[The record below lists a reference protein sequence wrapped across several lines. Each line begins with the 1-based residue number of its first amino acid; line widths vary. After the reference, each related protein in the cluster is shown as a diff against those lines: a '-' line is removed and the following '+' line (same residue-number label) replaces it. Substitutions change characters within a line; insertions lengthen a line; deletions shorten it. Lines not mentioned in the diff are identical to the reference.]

1 MFANIKLNMCN
12 FRDHHELF
20 SRPSSFFLGGRG
32 EVRSLQLQEVFT
44 RTGVRTGQTRDGLI
58 NNVSKRSIQCSWQV
72 LSTVLDGLQK
82 DFARFEKLAEVLHA
96 HHHAVHATHD
106 HVHAGRGGPEVGQR
120 RHHTVPR
127 AW

>member
-1 MFANIKLNMCN
+1 M
-12 FRDHHELF
+12 
-20 SRPSSFFLGGRG
+20 
-32 EVRSLQLQEVFT
+32 
-44 RTGVRTGQTRDGLI
+44 
-58 NNVSKRSIQCSWQV
+58 SKRSIQCSWQV

-120 RHHTVPR
+120 RHHTVSR

>member
-1 MFANIKLNMCN
+1 MGIFA
-12 FRDHHELF
+12 
-20 SRPSSFFLGGRG
+20 S
-32 EVRSLQLQEVFT
+32 
-44 RTGVRTGQTRDGLI
+44 TGVEGKTRDGLI
-58 NNVSKRSIQCSWQV
+58 SNLSKRSIQCSWQV

-120 RHHTVPR
+120 RHHTVSR

>member
-1 MFANIKLNMCN
+1 MKSLVCSTG
-12 FRDHHELF
+12 L
-20 SRPSSFFLGGRG
+20 RG
-32 EVRSLQLQEVFT
+32 K
-44 RTGVRTGQTRDGLI
+44 TRDGLI
-58 NNVSKRSIQCSWQV
+58 NNLSKRSIQCSWQV

-120 RHHTVPR
+120 RHHTVSR